1 MRLFAID
8 LFKSS
13 FVLATW
19 SGYKISEEKK
29 MKSNKMSD
37 LLNLI

>member
-29 MKSNKMSD
+29 MSNKMSD